1 METKKVKPLSRKE
14 VEKLLV
20 TDADAFMVNR
30 YLRHRETV
38 PQLPEI
44 EEQGQSVIPG
54 SEGVLADLYY
64 SMWAPEPGVKE
75 ESETTPDRRYWREL
89 LLQTTQSSAYEEL
102 HSQTQLKELQ
112 SILGTISM
120 GESVLS
126 MVPKED
132 KEQLQELSQAQQEA
146 DDANDAAQQAQANA
160 DAAQQ
165 LADAAQEQ
173 QGQGAGESE
182 ESGQSQPGQSQE
194 GQPSQGQSQSSQGSP
209 QGQPSSGKG
218 QLTPDQAREIAN
230 QLTEQAAKAKANA
243 NNAQQ
248 KAGEAKARTEELA
261 EALLGKPDSQEAF
274 EKQRELARI
283 GLAAVK
289 KAQEEVK
296 DISDTIETW
305 GLEPEELTRESI
317 PEVLGILERIKKNPA
332 LKKFSSLL
340 GRLRKIA
347 ARKARSKDSG
357 EGVRI
362 TATETGRD
370 LKRAVPAELIS
381 LTNPALKVKAQMR
394 WARGEL
400 RLRGQKT
407 RRKLG
412 YGPVVVCE
420 DASGSM
426 NGSKQQWAKALIL
439 AMAHYAKIQKRSFG
453 WIMFDSRV
461 QAAKTYLKGVLS
473 AKDLLEIAESR
484 AGGGT
489 DFEEPLRKAVEMIK
503 EQGLKKADVLLVTD
517 GMCAV
522 SDKFLKEL
530 LTVKRALEI
539 NIFTVLVNVG
549 ETTDKTV
556 QEFSDRIIPIS
567 DLSAEEAEKKVIGIL

>member
-1 METKKVKPLSRKE
+1 M
-14 VEKLLV
+14 
-20 TDADAFMVNR
+20 
-30 YLRHRETV
+30 
-38 PQLPEI
+38 
-44 EEQGQSVIPG
+44 
-54 SEGVLADLYY
+54 
-64 SMWAPEPGVKE
+64 
-75 ESETTPDRRYWREL
+75 
-89 LLQTTQSSAYEEL
+89 QSSAYEEL

-112 SILGTISM
+112 SILGTIAM
-120 GESVLS
+120 GEGVLA
-126 MVPKED
+126 MIPEED
-132 KEQLQELSQAQQEA
+132 KEQLQELSQAQQETDEA
-146 DDANDAAQQAQANA
+146 SNAAQQAQANA
-160 DAAQQ
+160 DATQQ
-165 LADAAQEQ
+165 LADAAQ
-173 QGQGAGESE
+173 GQDTGESQPE
-182 ESGQSQPGQSQE
+182 QSQSQAGQP
-194 GQPSQGQSQSSQGSP
+194 QPSQQESSQEQSSNGS
-209 QGQPSSGKG
+209 GQM
-218 QLTPDQAREIAN
+218 TAEQAREIAN
-230 QLTEQAAKAKANA
+230 QLAEQAAKAKANA
-243 NNAQQ
+243 KMAQQ
-248 KAGEAKARTEELA
+248 KAEKAKSRTEELS

-283 GLAAVK
+283 GLAAAK
-289 KAQEEVK
+289 KAHKEVK
-296 DISDTIETW
+296 EISDTIEMW
-305 GLEPEELTRESI
+305 GLEAGELTRESI
-317 PEVLGILERIKKNPA
+317 SEVLEILERIKKNPV

-357 EGVRI
+357 ESVRT

-370 LKRAVPAELIS
+370 LKRAVPAELIA
-381 LTNPALKVKAQMR
+381 LTNPALRVKAQMR

-407 RRKLG
+407 KHKLG
-412 YGPVVVCE
+412 HGPVIVCE

-426 NGSKQQWAKALIL
+426 GGSKQQWAKALIL

-461 QAAKTYLKGVLS
+461 QAAKTYPKGVLS

-489 DFEEPLRKAVEMIK
+489 DFESPLRKAIEMIK
-503 EQGLKKADVLLVTD
+503 NEGLKKADILLVTD

-522 SDKFLKEL
+522 SEEFLKEL
-530 LTVKRALEI
+530 LTVKKALEV

-567 DLSAEEAEKKVIGIL
+567 DLSAEEAEKKIIWIL

>member
-1 METKKVKPLSRKE
+1 MTEMKVKPFNRQELMP
-14 VEKLLV
+14 LLV
-20 TDADAFMVNR
+20 TDADAFSAVR

-38 PQLPEI
+38 PRLPEL
-44 EEQGQSVIPG
+44 EDQGQLAVPG

-64 SMWAPEPGVKE
+64 SLWAPEPGIKE
-75 ESETTPDRRYWREL
+75 ESEITPDRKYWREL
-89 LLQTTQSSAYEEL
+89 LSQTMQSSVYKEL

-120 GESVLS
+120 GESVLA
-126 MVPKED
+126 MVPEED

-146 DDANDAAQQAQANA
+146 DSADIKAQQAQANA
-160 DAAQQ
+160 NVAQQ
-165 LADAAQEQ
+165 LADVARER
-173 QGQGAGESE
+173 QGQGTGESQ
-182 ESGQSQPGQSQE
+182 SGQSQSQAQGSQPG
-194 GQPSQGQSQSSQGSP
+194 QGQSQPLQGNS
-209 QGQPSSGKG
+209 QGQPSSGSG
-218 QLTPDQAREIAN
+218 QLTPEQAREIAN
-230 QLTEQAAKAKANA
+230 QLAEQAAKAKANA

-248 KAGEAKARTEELA
+248 KADDTKARTEELA
-261 EALLGKPDSQEAF
+261 EILLGEPNSREAF

-289 KAQEEVK
+289 KAHEEVK
-296 DISDTIETW
+296 DISDTIEMW
-305 GLEPEELTRESI
+305 GLEAGELTRENI

-332 LKKFSSLL
+332 LKKFSLLL

-347 ARKARSKDSG
+347 ARKARSEDSG
-357 EGVRI
+357 ESVRT

-370 LKRAVPAELIS
+370 LKRAVPAELIA
-381 LTNPALKVKAQMR
+381 LTNPALRVKAQMR

-407 RRKLG
+407 KHKLG
-412 YGPVVVCE
+412 HGPVIVCE

-426 NGSKQQWAKALIL
+426 GGSKQEWAKALVL

-461 QAAKTYLKGVLS
+461 QATKTYPKGVLL

-489 DFEEPLRKAVEMIK
+489 DFEAPLHKAVKIIK
-503 EQGLKKADVLLVTD
+503 NEGLKKADILLVTD

-522 SDKFLKEL
+522 SDEFLQEL
-530 LTVKRALEI
+530 LSVKKALEI

-556 QEFSDRIIPIS
+556 QEFSDKIIPIS